1 MSTSSPV
8 LRVQGTRLL
17 LDGEPFYLQG
27 LSFFNAVFNPAFN
40 HGEDE
45 RLSWLRK
52 FRGNGINMLRVWC
65 QWDFPHRFADL
76 APDHALFDAEG
87 NLREDHLR
95 RLTDIIA
102 AAASL
107 GMVIEVTLFAQEQH
121 RLLPVPAMERAA
133 RSMAGRLIP
142 HRNVILQ
149 IWNERSLEVAR
160 CYDVVKAVDADR
172 IVTNSPG
179 VAGVLGD
186 DEQNRMLDL
195 LTPHTAR
202 GEVERF
208 WEVAPRQVAA
218 LLETYRKP
226 VIDDEPARTGLVE
239 GGGIEGGTQPA
250 QHIEQIRRVRAAGG
264 YHVYHHDMF
273 QNGYSHPAT
282 PPAGV
287 PDPDFPFH
295 RQVFAFLREQARW

>member
-1 MSTSSPV
+1 MSISSPV
-8 LRVQGTRLL
+8 LQVQGTRLL

-40 HGEDE
+40 RGEDE

-87 NLREDHLR
+87 NLREDHVR

-121 RLLPVPAMERAA
+121 RLLSVPAMEQAA

-218 LLETYRKP
+218 LLKTYRKP
-226 VIDDEPARTGLVE
+226 VIDDEPARTGLME

-250 QHIEQIRRVRAAGG
+250 QHIQQIRRVRAVGG

-273 QNGYSHPAT
+273 QNGYGHPAT